1 MRQKS
6 DVTIIIPNL
15 NGEEFLYDCLKSIAD
30 QTCRCAVIIVD
41 DGSKASSFD
50 KAKEITEKFSDYLE
64 IKLIR
69 HANNEGFASSVNTG
83 IKLADTRYVLLLNN
97 DTTAENDM
105 AEKLLNAITALKNA
119 FSVSALML
127 SMNDKEKID
136 DAGDFYCALGWAF
149 SDGRDKPRDKFQKRR
164 HITSACA
171 GAAIYDREKLVT
183 LGLFDES
190 HFCYLEDVDIGL
202 RAKRAGLSNYF
213 EPKAVVYHKG
223 SATSGS
229 RYNSF
234 KTKLTTAN
242 GIYLIY
248 KNFPLWLI
256 VLNLPLFL
264 SGIIIKGVFY
274 IKNGLGAAFFG
285 GLIEGMGRIRNSRFE
300 RAKTVN
306 FPRDI
311 FLYFELLGNCIR
323 RVF

>member
-1 MRQKS
+1 
-6 DVTIIIPNL
+6 
-15 NGEEFLYDCLKSIAD
+15 
-30 QTCRCAVIIVD
+30 
-41 DGSKASSFD
+41 
-50 KAKEITEKFSDYLE
+50 
-64 IKLIR
+64 
-69 HANNEGFASSVNTG
+69 
-83 IKLADTRYVLLLNN
+83 
-97 DTTAENDM
+97 M

-213 EPKAVVYHKG
+213 EPGAVVYHKG

-229 RYNSF
+229 RYNPF

-256 VLNLPLFL
+256 VLNSPLFL

-274 IKNGLGAAFFG
+274 IKNGLGASFFG

-306 FPRDI
+306 FLRDI